1 MKIRSILFGTVA
13 AVAFAGSADAAHF
26 HGWYVGVEGGAN
38 WVKDNNFKLSGNVGA
53 LESVEGGTAQ
63 ESGIVGRRRAN
74 VVMLAA

>member
-38 WVKDNNFKLSGNVGA
+38 WLQDNGVVVKVRSPGGAILSSTAFQVQYDTGWAGIGTVG
-53 LESVEGGTAQ
+53 
-63 ESGIVGRRRAN
+63 
-74 VVMLAA
+74 